1 MYRFN
6 ISSTYLII
14 FDFVIVFT
22 NKKILNDFNILF
34 LIEKQTIPKEKL
46 GLSKSIKKD
55 SMLQGPLYL
64 LKATILAVNQLPL
77 S

>member
-1 MYRFN
+1 LF
-6 ISSTYLII
+6 
-14 FDFVIVFT
+14 FKFFFT
-22 NKKILNDFNILF
+22 KIILNNFNILILKNLKKNTAF
-34 LIEKQTIPKEKL
+34 LIEKQTIPKENL
-46 GLSKSIKKD
+46 DLSKSIKED

>member
-1 MYRFN
+1 V
-6 ISSTYLII
+6 II
-14 FDFVIVFT
+14 LVFKIFFT
-22 NKKILNDFNILF
+22 KIILNNFNILILKIKKKNTAF
-34 LIEKQTIPKEKL
+34 LNEKQTIPKENL
-46 GLSKSIKKD
+46 DLSKSIKED